1 MGLTKHFYIGG
12 HTSSIKESTVSG
24 ESAHV
29 SSHIVY
35 TYSRCRQIFT
45 CPHKYVFD
53 TPDYWDH
60 LNAIENAVFTLVT
73 VADRAVL
80 LLQFIPSP
88 SCPLHSSSS
97 HILHCVSPFL
107 LFFSLFFFS
116 SSSCLF
122 VFRPQRPC
130 YFLCVSQEPWN
141 SLQECESSKGAE
153 RQSWANHPSLPWTGA
168 QTRGKE
174 GECLFLLVGVCVHV
188 VLNILSL
195 RWIRHIRDKSL
206 SRMGSTNLPCGGHSP
221 LT

>member
-1 MGLTKHFYIGG
+1 MLSLLSLQLLT
-12 HTSSIKESTVSG
+12 E
-24 ESAHV
+24 
-29 SSHIVY
+29 
-35 TYSRCRQIFT
+35 
-45 CPHKYVFD
+45 
-53 TPDYWDH
+53 
-60 LNAIENAVFTLVT
+60 
-73 VADRAVL
+73 
-80 LLQFIPSP
+80 QFS
-88 SCPLHSSSS
+88 
-97 HILHCVSPFL
+97 
-107 LFFSLFFFS
+107 FS
-116 SSSCLF
+116 SSFLLPLVLYIHLPPIYYIVYPHSSFSFLFSFLALLLVCLCLC
-122 VFRPQRPC
+122 PQRPC